1 MSQFDFDT
9 EINREGTD
17 SVKWEFHVHSGKA
30 EYWDDTKAERGA
42 DRVLA
47 MWVADMDFRCPEPV
61 IDALR
66 SRVEHGLFGYSAK
79 GQAYED
85 AVCGW
90 FARRQNWAVKPEWLS
105 PIPGVVP
112 ALNVAVR
119 AFTQPGD
126 KVIVQRPVYYPFFR
140 VSKNNGCEI
149 VSNGLI
155 YQDGRYSIDFDDLE
169 QKAADPKAKMLILCS
184 PHNPI
189 GRVWT
194 AEELTRI
201 ADICARNT
209 VIVIADE
216 IHGDLIM
223 PGETFVPFATLGEA
237 AEQNCV
243 VCTAP
248 SKTFNLA
255 GMHTSNMFIPNPELR
270 ERFTTAQAAQ
280 SLPGMSPFG
289 ITATIAA
296 YNEGEPWLDAV
307 MAYITD
313 NAKLVMDTFAAQEPR
328 VKPIMPQGTYLQWL
342 DCRALGLGKDAL
354 EDLMI
359 NKAKVYFDEGYIFGD
374 EAIGFERINIACPR
388 PLLKRALDRM
398 IAAMKT
404 V

>member
-17 SVKWEFHVHSGKA
+17 SVKWEFHVHSGKG
-30 EYWDDTKAERGA
+30 EYWEDTKAERGE
-42 DRVLA
+42 DRLLA

-66 SRVEHGLFGYSAK
+66 RRVDHGLFGYSAK
-79 GQAYED
+79 GHAYED

-90 FARRQNWAVKPEWLS
+90 FKRRQNWDVKPEWLS

-119 AFTQPGD
+119 AFTRPGD

-155 YQDGRYSIDFDDLE
+155 YENGAYSIDFDDLE
-169 QKAADPKAKMLILCS
+169 QTAADPKAKMLILCS

-194 AEELTRI
+194 AEELTRV
-201 ADICARNT
+201 ADICARNK

-313 NAKLVMDTFAAQEPR
+313 NAKLVMDSFATHEPR

-342 DCRALGLGKDAL
+342 DCRALGLDKDAL
-354 EDLMI
+354 EDLML
-359 NKAKVYFDEGYIFGD
+359 NKAKVYFDEGYIFGA
-374 EAIGFERINIACPR
+374 EGEGFERINIACPR

-398 IAAMKT
+398 ITAMKD